1 MSGNLFSSSSSSVL
15 LKPRIIPNISK
26 LIIDRFKIR
35 EIMIKQ
41 YLKDMNSNSAKI
53 ERITRK
59 VTELIDKT
67 NNMFLLFTF
76 IN

>member
-1 MSGNLFSSSSSSVL
+1 MSRNLFSSSSTSVL
-15 LKPRIIPNISK
+15 LELRIIPNISK

-35 EIMIKQ
+35 DTIIKE